1 MSPPPKPYEPDNK
14 LTLAFLKCDQLPSEA
29 KKKRGTY
36 EDVLHGLFEPLLPK
50 RLSLETVAYDAIKR
64 ELPSESIA
72 RRVGHCRHYSG
83 VRPSN
88 GREGSESGQ
97 FGASGGGLFQLPRS
111 VLTLHLIFTG
121 EKELEDIDAIVIS
134 GSFEDDAHTDTT
146 WILRLAGFLIM
157 VKDNYPRIRIIGICF
172 GLQIIARAFGPAKIV
187 KNEKGW

>member
-1 MSPPPKPYEPDNK
+1 MMP
-14 LTLAFLKCDQLPSEA
+14 L
-29 KKKRGTY
+29 RGNCL
-36 EDVLHGLFEPLLPK
+36 V
-50 RLSLETVAYDAIKR
+50 SLY
-64 ELPSESIA
+64 A
-72 RRVGHCRHYSG
+72 RPVGHCRRSIG
-83 VRPSN
+83 VRPVFRPPN
-88 GREGSESGQ
+88 AGRGSKTGSSAQ
-97 FGASGGGLFQLPRS
+97 AAVVFPASSPRS
-111 VLTLHLIFTG
+111 TLNLHLMSTG